1 MAGSR
6 SIVQRGCGNVG
17 DVARQHPIGVYDSGV
32 GGLTVVHWLR
42 EVLPREQIVYFGDTA
57 RVPYGGRPP
66 EEIIRFSRQI
76 LAFFREQGVK
86 FVIAACNT
94 SSALALPVVAPSSP
108 IPMMG
113 VIGAGAREALAATKN
128 NKIGVIGTQ
137 GTVESQAYTHTLR
150 ELESSV
156 SIYEQACPKLVPL
169 IEAGHSEGDMVDS
182 PLKEYLGPLV
192 EHQIDTLILG
202 CTHYPFIRSA
212 IERLLGSEVKIIDP
226 AEATAKEAKQKLR
239 DLGLLSGERQGEDS
253 YFVSGNPASFYASS
267 VQLGY
272 TQRVEHV
279 DIEKYTI

>member
-1 MAGSR
+1 M
-6 SIVQRGCGNVG
+6 G
-17 DVARQHPIGVYDSGV
+17 DLAKEHPIGVYDSGV

-57 RVPYGGRPP
+57 RVPYGGRSS
-66 EEIIRFSRQI
+66 EEIIGFSRQI

-113 VIGAGAREALAATKN
+113 VIRAGAREALVTTRN
-128 NKIGVIGTQ
+128 QKIGVIGTQ
-137 GTVESQAYTHTLR
+137 GTVESHAYSHALKK
-150 ELESSV
+150 LEPGISV
-156 SIYEQACPKLVPL
+156 YEQACPKLVPL
-169 IEAGHSEGDMVDS
+169 IEAGYREGDVVDS
-182 PLKEYLGPLV
+182 PLQEYLGPLA

-202 CTHYPFIRSA
+202 CTHYPFIRPA
-212 IERLLGSEVKIIDP
+212 IQRLLSPEVELIDP
-226 AEATAKEAKQKLR
+226 AEATAKEAEHRLSK
-239 DLGLLSGERQGEDS
+239 LGLLSGEKQAEDCF
-253 YFVSGNPASFYASS
+253 FVSGNSTSFHASALR
-267 VQLGY
+267 LGY